1 MWGSHEGLSAVSDKK
16 WQTATLNFLKVN
28 VKVIEIKPVTGKI
41 DAVVNVPGSKSY
53 TNRALITAALADG
66 KSTITNALFSD
77 DTNYMATSLNVLGI
91 PIKEDHST
99 NRFIIQGKGG
109 IIPAKQA
116 NLFIG
121 NAGTAMRFLTAMLTL
136 GNGVY
141 EIDGIE
147 RMRQRPIQDLLDG
160 LKQLGADVV
169 SKFNNGCPPVLI
181 RGIGLQGGSAVVKGD
196 LSSQYFSALLM
207 TAPYAKND
215 VSIKVKGD
223 LVSKRYV
230 DMTIALMRQFDV
242 DVKNND
248 YKMFFVKS
256 GQSYKA
262 IHYEVEGDASA
273 ASYFFAAA
281 AITGGKVRVVGIGSD
296 SLQGDIH
303 FADVLKSMG
312 CRVNASANWIEVQG
326 DSLHG
331 VDVDMGDMPDV
342 VQTLA
347 SVAVFARGKTR
358 VRNVKNMRIKETDRI
373 AAVVNELRRI
383 GISAVEYE
391 DGFEIEPSI
400 PKPAEIE
407 TYDDHRMA
415 MSFAL
420 IGLRANGITI
430 KHPECVSKTFPD
442 YFQRLEALR
451 R

>member
-1 MWGSHEGLSAVSDKK
+1 M
-16 WQTATLNFLKVN
+16 
-28 VKVIEIKPVTGKI
+28 IEIKPITGTVDAIVT
-41 DAVVNVPGSKSY
+41 VPGSKSY

-66 KSTITNALFSD
+66 ESTITNALFSD
-77 DTNYMATSLNVLGI
+77 DTKYMASSLNVLGI
-91 PIKEDHST
+91 PIEEQQDVNK
-99 NRFIIQGKGG
+99 FIVHGKGG
-109 IIPAKQA
+109 TIPARQA
-116 NLFIG
+116 NLFVG

-141 EIDGIE
+141 EIDGVT

-160 LKQLGADVV
+160 LRQLGADVI
-169 SKFNNGCPPVLI
+169 SKHNDGCPPVII
-181 RGIGLQGGSAVVKGD
+181 RGKGLNGGLAVVKGD

-207 TAPYAKND
+207 TAPCAKKD
-215 VSIKVKGD
+215 VIIEVKGN

-230 DMTIALMRQFDV
+230 DMTVALMREFGV
-242 DVKNND
+242 NVENND
-248 YKMFFVKS
+248 YKTFFVKS
-256 GQSYKA
+256 GQHYKA
-262 IHYEVEGDASA
+262 THYEVEGDASA

-303 FADVLKSMG
+303 FVDVLKSMG
-312 CRVNASANWIEVQG
+312 CKVVIGSNWVEVLG
-326 DSLHG
+326 NSLHG

-347 SVAVFARGKTR
+347 AVAVFAHGKTR
-358 VRNVKNMRIKETDRI
+358 VRNVKTMRIKETDRI
-373 AAVVNELRRI
+373 AAVVNELRRM

-391 DGFEIEPSI
+391 DGFEIEPS
-400 PKPAEIE
+400 PPRPAQIE

-420 IGLRANGITI
+420 IGLRSTGISI
-430 KHPECVSKTFPD
+430 KNPECVSKTFPD

-451 R
+451 GGL

>member
-1 MWGSHEGLSAVSDKK
+1 
-16 WQTATLNFLKVN
+16 
-28 VKVIEIKPVTGKI
+28 VIEIIPITGRI
-41 DAVVNVPGSKSY
+41 DAVVSVPGSKSY

-66 KSTITNALFSD
+66 ESTITNALFSD
-77 DTNYMATSLNVLGI
+77 DTKYMASGLNALGI
-91 PIKEDHST
+91 PIKEDPNA
-99 NRFIIQGKGG
+99 NRFVINGKGG

-230 DMTIALMRQFDV
+230 DMTIALMRQFGV

-248 YKMFFVKS
+248 YKTFFVKS
-256 GQSYKA
+256 GQRYRATQYK
-262 IHYEVEGDASA
+262 VEGDASA

-281 AITGGKVRVVGIGSD
+281 AITGGKARVVGIGSD

-303 FADVLKSMG
+303 FVDVLKSMG
-312 CRVNASANWIEVQG
+312 CKVTNNANWIEVQG

-331 VDVDMGDMPDV
+331 IDVDMGDMPDV

-347 SVAVFARGKTR
+347 AVAVFARGKTR

-373 AAVVNELRRI
+373 AAVVNELRRM

-391 DGFEIEPSI
+391 DGFEIEPST
-400 PKPAEIE
+400 PRPAEIE

>member
-1 MWGSHEGLSAVSDKK
+1 MFYKG
-16 WQTATLNFLKVN
+16 NNKV
-28 VKVIEIKPVTGKI
+28 VEIKPVTEKI
-41 DAVVNVPGSKSY
+41 NAVVNVPGSKSY

-66 KSTITNALFSD
+66 ESTITNALFSD
-77 DTNYMATSLNVLGI
+77 DTKYMASSLNTLGI
-91 PIKEDHST
+91 PVKEDRSN
-99 NRFIIQGKGG
+99 NRFVVDGKGG
-109 IIPAKQA
+109 SIPAKQA

-136 GNGVY
+136 GRGIY
-141 EIDGIE
+141 EVDGIE

-160 LKQLGADVV
+160 LTQLGADIQ
-169 SKFNNGCPPVLI
+169 SKSNNGCPPVII
-181 RGIGLQGGSAVVKGD
+181 RGKGLSGGSAVVKGD

-207 TAPYAKND
+207 TAPYAEKD
-215 VSIKVKGD
+215 VTIEVKGD

-230 DMTIALMRQFDV
+230 DMTIALMCQFGV
-242 DVKNND
+242 NVENNG
-248 YKMFFVKS
+248 YRTFFVKA
-256 GQSYKA
+256 GQRYKA
-262 IHYEVEGDASA
+262 VRYEVEGDASA

-281 AITGGKVRVVGIGSD
+281 AITGGKVRVMGIGND
-296 SLQGDIH
+296 SLQGDVH
-303 FADVLKSMG
+303 FVDVLKSMG
-312 CRVNASANWIEVQG
+312 CKVTKNINWIEVQG
-326 DSLHG
+326 NSLHG

-347 SVAVFARGKTR
+347 AVAVFARGKTR

-373 AAVVNELRRI
+373 AAVVNELRRM

-391 DGFEIEPSI
+391 DGLEIEPST
-400 PKPAEIE
+400 PKPAKIE

-420 IGLRANGITI
+420 IGLRENGITI

-451 R
+451 GGL

>member
-1 MWGSHEGLSAVSDKK
+1 MFHRGS
-16 WQTATLNFLKVN
+16 NKV
-28 VKVIEIKPVTGKI
+28 VEIKPVTEKI
-41 DAVVNVPGSKSY
+41 DAVVSVPGSKSY

-66 KSTITNALFSD
+66 ESTITNALFSD
-77 DTNYMATSLNVLGI
+77 DTKYMASGLNALGI
-91 PIKEDHST
+91 PIKEDPNA
-99 NRFIIQGKGG
+99 NRFVINGKGG

-136 GNGVY
+136 GSGVY

-181 RGIGLQGGSAVVKGD
+181 RGIGLQGGSAVVNGD

-215 VSIKVKGD
+215 VSIKVKGN

-230 DMTIALMRQFDV
+230 DMTIALMRQFGV
-242 DVKNND
+242 NVKNND
-248 YKMFFVKS
+248 YKTFFVKS
-256 GQSYKA
+256 GQYYKA
-262 IHYEVEGDASA
+262 TQYKVEGDASA

-281 AITGGKVRVVGIGSD
+281 AITGGKARVVGIGSD

-303 FADVLKSMG
+303 FVDVLKSMG
-312 CRVNASANWIEVQG
+312 CKVTNNANWIEVQG

-331 VDVDMGDMPDV
+331 IDVDMGDMPDV

-347 SVAVFARGKTR
+347 AVAVFARGKTR

-373 AAVVNELRRI
+373 AAVVNELRRM

-391 DGFEIEPSI
+391 DGFEIEPS
-400 PKPAEIE
+400 PPRPAEIE

-420 IGLRANGITI
+420 IGLRANGIKI

>member
-1 MWGSHEGLSAVSDKK
+1 MFHRG
-16 WQTATLNFLKVN
+16 NNKV
-28 VKVIEIKPVTGKI
+28 VEIKPVTGKI

-66 KSTITNALFSD
+66 ESTITNALFSD
-77 DTNYMATSLNVLGI
+77 DTKYMASGLNALGI
-91 PIKEDHST
+91 PIKEDPNA
-99 NRFIIQGKGG
+99 NRFIINGKGG

-181 RGIGLQGGSAVVKGD
+181 QGIGLQGGSAVVNGD

-207 TAPYAKND
+207 TAPYAKTD
-215 VSIKVKGD
+215 VSIIVKGD

-230 DMTIALMRQFDV
+230 DMTIALMRQFGV
-242 DVKNND
+242 NVENNS
-248 YKMFFVKS
+248 YKTFFVKS
-256 GQSYKA
+256 GQRYKA
-262 IHYEVEGDASA
+262 LRYEVEGDASA
-273 ASYFFAAA
+273 ASYFFASA
-281 AITGGKVRVVGIGSD
+281 AITGGKVRVVGIGSN

-303 FADVLKSMG
+303 FVDVLKSMG
-312 CRVNASANWIEVQG
+312 CKVTNNANWIEVQG

-331 VDVDMGDMPDV
+331 IDVDMGDMPDV

-347 SVAVFARGKTR
+347 AVAVFARGKTR

-373 AAVVNELRRI
+373 AAVVNELRRM

-391 DGFEIEPSI
+391 DGFEIEPS
-400 PKPAEIE
+400 PPRPAEIE

-420 IGLRANGITI
+420 IGLRAKGIKI

-442 YFQRLEALR
+442 YFQRLEVLR

>member
-181 RGIGLQGGSAVVKGD
+181 RGIGLQGGLAVVKGD

-342 VQTLA
+342 ALTLA

-358 VRNVKNMRIKETDRI
+358 VRNVKNMRIKETDRV

-400 PKPAEIE
+400 PKAAEIE

-420 IGLRANGITI
+420 VGLRAPGIVI
-430 KHPECVSKTFPD
+430 KNPECVSKTFPD

>member
-1 MWGSHEGLSAVSDKK
+1 M
-16 WQTATLNFLKVN
+16 
-28 VKVIEIKPVTGKI
+28 IEIKPIAGTI
-41 DAVVNVPGSKSY
+41 DAIVKVPGSKSY

-66 KSTITNALFSD
+66 DSTITNALFSD
-77 DTNYMATSLNVLGI
+77 DTGYMSSSLNVLGI
-91 PIKEDHST
+91 PIEEQQRSNT
-99 NRFIIQGKGG
+99 FIVHGKGG
-109 IIPAKQA
+109 TIPARQA

-141 EIDGIE
+141 EIDGVA

-160 LKQLGADVV
+160 LRQLGADVM
-169 SKFNNGCPPVLI
+169 SKNNDGCPPVII
-181 RGIGLQGGSAVVKGD
+181 RGKGLSGGLAVVKGD

-207 TAPYAKND
+207 TAPYAKKD
-215 VSIKVKGD
+215 VVIEVKGN

-230 DMTIALMRQFDV
+230 DMTVALMRQFGV
-242 DVKNND
+242 SVENND

-256 GQSYKA
+256 GQFYKA
-262 IHYEVEGDASA
+262 INYEVEGDASA

-296 SLQGDIH
+296 SLQGDVH
-303 FADVLKSMG
+303 FVDVLKSMG
-312 CRVNASANWIEVQG
+312 CRVKMGGNWIEVQG
-326 DSLHG
+326 NALYG

-347 SVAVFARGKTR
+347 AVAVFAHGKTR

-373 AAVVNELRRI
+373 AAVVNELRRM

-391 DGFEIEPSI
+391 DGFEIEPSS
-400 PKPAEIE
+400 PRPAEIE

-420 IGLRANGITI
+420 VGLRSKGISI
-430 KHPECVSKTFPD
+430 KNPECVSKTFPD
-442 YFQRLEALR
+442 YFQRLETLR
-451 R
+451 GVK

>member
-1 MWGSHEGLSAVSDKK
+1 M
-16 WQTATLNFLKVN
+16 
-28 VKVIEIKPVTGKI
+28 IEIKPITGTL
-41 DAVVNVPGSKSY
+41 DAIVKVPGSKSY

-66 KSTITNALFSD
+66 ESMIANTLFSD
-77 DTNYMATSLNVLGI
+77 DTKYMASGLNVLGI
-91 PIKEDHST
+91 PVEEQQDT
-99 NRFIIQGKGG
+99 NKFIVHGKGG
-109 IIPAKQA
+109 AIPVRQA
-116 NLFIG
+116 NLFVG

-141 EIDGIE
+141 EIDGVT

-160 LKQLGADVV
+160 LRQLGADVI
-169 SKFNNGCPPVLI
+169 SKHNDGCPPVII
-181 RGIGLQGGSAVVKGD
+181 RGKGLSGGLAVVKGD

-207 TAPYAKND
+207 TAPYAKKD
-215 VSIKVKGD
+215 VIIEVKGS

-230 DMTIALMRQFDV
+230 DMTVALMRHFGV
-242 DVKNND
+242 NVENND
-248 YKMFFVKS
+248 YKMFLVKA
-256 GQSYKA
+256 GQRYKA
-262 IHYEVEGDASA
+262 TDYEVEGDASA

-303 FADVLKSMG
+303 FVDVLKSMG
-312 CRVNASANWIEVQG
+312 CKITVGSNWIEVQG
-326 DSLHG
+326 NTLHG

-347 SVAVFARGKTR
+347 AVAVFAHGKTR

-373 AAVVNELRRI
+373 AAVVNELQRM

-391 DGFEIEPSI
+391 DGFEIEPS
-400 PKPAEIE
+400 PPQPAEIE

-420 IGLRANGITI
+420 IGLRSKGISI
-430 KHPECVSKTFPD
+430 KKPECVSKTFPD

-451 R
+451 GGKKIEPCQGSKP

>member
-1 MWGSHEGLSAVSDKK
+1 MFHRGNDK
-16 WQTATLNFLKVN
+16 V
-28 VKVIEIKPVTGKI
+28 VEIKPVTGKI
-41 DAVVNVPGSKSY
+41 DAVVCVPGSKSY

-66 KSTITNALFSD
+66 ESVITNALFSD
-77 DTNYMATSLNVLGI
+77 DTKYMASSLNTLGI
-91 PIKEDHST
+91 PIKEDRST
-99 NRFIIQGKGG
+99 NRFIIYGKGG

-160 LKQLGADVV
+160 LKQLGADVQ
-169 SKFNNGCPPVLI
+169 SKHNNGCPPVI
-181 RGIGLQGGSAVVKGD
+181 IQGKGLRGGSAVVKGD

-215 VSIKVKGD
+215 VFIEVKGD

-230 DMTIALMRQFDV
+230 DMTIALMRQFGV

-248 YKMFFVKS
+248 HKTFFVKS
-256 GQSYKA
+256 GQGYKA
-262 IHYEVEGDASA
+262 IQYDVEGDASA

-281 AITGGKVRVVGIGSD
+281 AITGGKARVTGIGNN

-303 FADVLKSMG
+303 FVDVLKSMG
-312 CRVNASANWIEVQG
+312 CKVTTNTHWIEVEG

-342 VQTLA
+342 VQTLVP
-347 SVAVFARGKTR
+347 VAVFARGKTR
-358 VRNVKNMRIKETDRI
+358 IRNVKNMRIKETDRI
-373 AAVVNELRRI
+373 AAVVNELRRM

-391 DGFEIEPSI
+391 DGLEIEPST

-420 IGLRANGITI
+420 IGLRTNGITI

>member
-1 MWGSHEGLSAVSDKK
+1 MFNKG
-16 WQTATLNFLKVN
+16 NY
-28 VKVIEIKPVTGKI
+28 KVIEIKPVTGKI
-41 DAVVNVPGSKSY
+41 DAVVSVPGSKSY

-66 KSTITNALFSD
+66 ESTITNALFSD
-77 DTNYMATSLNVLGI
+77 DTKYMTSSLNILGI
-91 PIKEDHST
+91 PIKEDQKN
-99 NRFIIQGKGG
+99 NRFIIYGKGG

-215 VSIKVKGD
+215 VSIEVKGK

-230 DMTIALMRQFDV
+230 DMTIMLMRQFGV
-242 DVKNND
+242 DVKNKD
-248 YKMFFVKS
+248 HETFFVKS

-281 AITGGKVRVVGIGSD
+281 AITGGKVRIMGIGSD

-303 FADVLKSMG
+303 FVDVLKSMG
-312 CRVNASANWIEVQG
+312 CKVTTNTNWIEVQG

-420 IGLRANGITI
+420 VGLRAPGIVI
-430 KHPECVSKTFPD
+430 KNPECVSKTFPD